1 MNQANSAS
9 CNNQGIRGNNKAVL
23 IAETA
28 LHKEKIAM
36 IIIPNCTFLVCFG
49 SISEEFGRATV
60 RIFARPLD
68 VL

>member
-28 LHKEKIAM
+28 LQKEKIVV
-36 IIIPNCTFLVCFG
+36 IIIANRTFLVPFG
-49 SISEEFGRATV
+49 SILE
-60 RIFARPLD
+60 D
-68 VL
+68 